1 MNRAVFLY
9 VFTSVK
15 ECNVHG
21 GMRAIL
27 GGLLQLRRVRGRQGG
42 REATKK
48 RGMVSLMHLAPLLF
62 DIMFISV
69 NLRFSCL
76 GLENTVVSKLHA
88 HYVARHAG
96 DLGANL
102 ERATHPTPES
112 DD

>member
-1 MNRAVFLY
+1 
-9 VFTSVK
+9 
-15 ECNVHG
+15 
-21 GMRAIL
+21 
-27 GGLLQLRRVRGRQGG
+27 
-42 REATKK
+42 
-48 RGMVSLMHLAPLLF
+48 MHLAPLLF
-62 DIMFISV
+62 HIVLIGI
-69 NLRFSCL
+69 NLGLSCL